1 MPRRKLDRVV
11 NEGPN
16 RAEHDDLK
24 ARVAKLE
31 EAMSPNDDAA
41 KPVTRADV
49 RLLIGIILAVAVAAF
64 VFGVWLAIHTG
75 RVA

>member
-1 MPRRKLDRVV
+1 MPRRKLDRAVSD
-11 NEGPN
+11 GPN

-31 EAMSPNDDAA
+31 ETLSPNDDAA

-64 VFGVWLAIHTG
+64 VFGVWLTIHTG
-75 RVA
+75 HL